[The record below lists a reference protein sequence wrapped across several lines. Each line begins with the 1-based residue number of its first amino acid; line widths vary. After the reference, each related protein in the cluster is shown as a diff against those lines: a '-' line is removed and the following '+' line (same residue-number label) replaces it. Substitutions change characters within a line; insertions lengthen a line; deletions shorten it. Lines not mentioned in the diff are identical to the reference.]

1 MDIQPYLFFEG
12 RCEEAI
18 EFYTAA
24 LDGKLEMKM
33 TFGECPDQLPPN
45 MTGPEMAV
53 KIMHASM
60 RVGDGIIMLSDGNCN
75 GEAGFKGFSL
85 SYTVPDAAAAERV
98 FNALCE
104 GGKVTMPLGKT
115 FWSPCFG
122 MVQDKFGMGW
132 MVTVPD
138 AQG

>member
-18 EFYTAA
+18 AFYTSA
-24 LDGKLEMKM
+24 LGGKLEMKM
-33 TFGECPDQLPPN
+33 TFGECPEPLPPD
-45 MTGPEMAV
+45 MTGPDMAG

-60 RVGDGIIMLSDGNCN
+60 RLGDGVIMLSDGNCKCD
-75 GEAGFKGFSL
+75 AGFKGFSL
-85 SYTVPDAAAAERV
+85 SYTVPDAKAAERV

-104 GGKVTMPLGKT
+104 GGNVTLPLGKT

-122 MVQDKFGMGW
+122 MVQDKFGVGW
-132 MVTVPD
+132 MVTIPEMKD
-138 AQG
+138 